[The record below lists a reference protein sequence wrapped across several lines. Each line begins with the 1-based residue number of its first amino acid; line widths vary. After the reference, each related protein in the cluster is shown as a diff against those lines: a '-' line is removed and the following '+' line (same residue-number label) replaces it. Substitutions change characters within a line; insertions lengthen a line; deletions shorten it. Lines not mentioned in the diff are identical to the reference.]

1 MLLLLV
7 LTTALSIGQAHFTA
21 TITQYTPITGEQQ
34 SQLELRQHPS
44 LLSLAAR
51 MGELVQMELTTSQ
64 QTAIVQ
70 EGVVVYMDCL
80 PWLSMFPD
88 SSALWYIQ
96 DIDES
101 GNPSK
106 YYSAP

>member
-7 LTTALSIGQAHFTA
+7 LTTALSIDQAHSTA

-51 MGELVQMELTTSQ
+51 TGELVQMELTTSQ

-80 PWLSMFPD
+80 PWLSMFPG
-88 SSALWYIQ
+88 SSALWYVQ

-106 YYSAP
+106 LT

>member
-7 LTTALSIGQAHFTA
+7 LTTALSIGQAYSTA
-21 TITQYTPITGEQQ
+21 TITQYTPITGDLEQQ

-51 MGELVQMELTTSQ
+51 TGEYVQMELTTSQ

-70 EGVVVYMDCL
+70 DGVVVYMDCL
-80 PWLSMFPD
+80 PWLSMFPG
-88 SSALWYIQ
+88 SSALWYVQ

-106 YYSAP
+106 LT